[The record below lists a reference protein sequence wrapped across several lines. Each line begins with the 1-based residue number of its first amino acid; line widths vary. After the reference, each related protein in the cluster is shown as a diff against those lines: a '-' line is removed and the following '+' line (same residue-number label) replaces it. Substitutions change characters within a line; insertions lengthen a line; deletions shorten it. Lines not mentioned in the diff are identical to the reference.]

1 MNQIQSLGQVS
12 MLMKRVMTNIGDEES
27 DGGQH
32 VVQFD
37 GDYVNDDDD
46 CDSHRDNENHMNI
59 VNETLNMVECKQDIA
74 SAPNPTL
81 PRRPT
86 LMLINESESVCID

>member
-1 MNQIQSLGQVS
+1 MILIFKNSPS
-12 MLMKRVMTNIGDEES
+12 PNR
-27 DGGQH
+27 H
-32 VVQFD
+32 
-37 GDYVNDDDD
+37 
-46 CDSHRDNENHMNI
+46 CDNENHKNV